1 MLNILVG
8 IIIVIIS
15 LFILGIP
22 ISHFLVFISSQLLLV
37 VFIFGNTCRTIFEIV
52 VFLFVVH
59 PFGVGDRCEVDGV
72 QVKFFLF
79 MVVLLCP
86 FSSTNAPNDDFF
98 GSQMVV
104 EEMNILT
111 TIFLRYDNQK
121 IIYPNSVL
129 ASRPAVNFY
138 RIPDMGDVVDFC
150 AHIST
155 PMEKISTMKER
166 IRR

>member
-22 ISHFLVFISSQLLLV
+22 ISHFLVFISSRLLLV
-37 VFIFGNTCRTIFEIV
+37 VFIFGNTRRTIFETIF
-52 VFLFVVH
+52 FLFAVH
-59 PFGVGDRCEVDGV
+59 PFGVGDRCEVDAV

-79 MVVLLCP
+79 MVVLLCL
-86 FSSTNAPNDDFF
+86 SSTTNAPNDDFF

-111 TIFLRYDNQK
+111 TIFLRYDN
-121 IIYPNSVL
+121 
-129 ASRPAVNFY
+129 
-138 RIPDMGDVVDFC
+138 
-150 AHIST
+150 
-155 PMEKISTMKER
+155 
-166 IRR
+166 